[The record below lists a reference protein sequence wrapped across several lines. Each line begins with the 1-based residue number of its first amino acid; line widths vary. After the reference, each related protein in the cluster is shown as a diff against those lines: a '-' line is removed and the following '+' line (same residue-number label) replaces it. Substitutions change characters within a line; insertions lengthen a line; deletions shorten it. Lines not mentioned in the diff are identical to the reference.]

1 MSSIEILAPVGNM
14 ASLKAAINAKADA
27 VYFAVDKFNM
37 RSRSSENFTFKDLD
51 KITKICR
58 DEGIKCYVTLN
69 SVMYDDDLPKIREI
83 LEKLKKASVDAV
95 IASDLSV
102 ITYARSIGLRVHAST
117 QLNICNI
124 EAVRFFAKY
133 CDVMVLARELT
144 LAQIKKICEKIKSE
158 NILGPHGQL
167 IKVEVFAHGALCV
180 AIAGKCY
187 MSLAQYNMSANR
199 GKCLQSCRR
208 KYRIIEEETNKE
220 LIVDNQYIMSPK
232 DLCVLPF
239 LDQIYKSDISILKIE
254 GRGRTAEY
262 VFTVVSVYKEALDAI
277 EKNDLS
283 KEKID
288 LFLNRLQR
296 VYNRGFW
303 IGGYYLG
310 QALGEWS
317 GTYGSK
323 ATTEKIYVGKVTNYY
338 SNKKVVEMKVEAHPI
353 NTNDPFYIIGHTT
366 GVLEGKIENLCH
378 AKEKNKAKQGEIV
391 SFYFPTKVRK
401 NDKLY
406 LIQTRQA
413 YENN

>member
-14 ASLKAAINAKADA
+14 ASLNAAIKAKADA
-27 VYFAVDKFNM
+27 VYFGVDKFNM
-37 RSRSSENFTFKDLD
+37 RSRSSDNFSYKDLEV
-51 KITKICR
+51 ITKICR
-58 DEGIKCYVTLN
+58 ENGIKCYVTLN
-69 SVMYDDDLPKIREI
+69 SVMYDEDLAKIREI
-83 LEKLKKASVDAV
+83 LEKLKKVNIDAV
-95 IASDLSV
+95 IASDLAV

-117 QLNICNI
+117 QINICNI

-133 CDVMVLARELT
+133 CDVMVLARELN
-144 LAQIKKICEKIKSE
+144 LSQIKDICSKIKKE
-158 NILGPHGQL
+158 NILGPHGRLVQ
-167 IKVEVFAHGALCV
+167 VEIFAHGALCV

-199 GKCLQSCRR
+199 GKCLQACRR

-220 LIVDNQYIMSPK
+220 LILDNQYIMSPK
-232 DLCVLPF
+232 DLCILPL
-239 LDQIYKSDISILKIE
+239 LDQFYRSGISIIKIE

-262 VFTVVSVYKEALDAI
+262 VHTVVGVYKEALEAI
-277 EKNDLS
+277 EKNNLTQ
-283 KEKID
+283 EKID
-288 LFLNRLQR
+288 VFLNRLKR

-310 QALGEWS
+310 HPLGEWS

-338 SNKKVVEMKVEAHPI
+338 AQKSVVEMKIEAHPI
-353 NTNDPFYIIGHTT
+353 KANDPFYIIGHTT

-378 AKEKNKAKQGEIV
+378 AKEKDKAKQGEVV

-406 LIQTRQA
+406 LIQTRE
-413 YENN
+413 ENEND

>member
-27 VYFAVDKFNM
+27 IYFAVDKFNM
-37 RSRSSENFTFKDLD
+37 RSRSSENFNFKDLD
-51 KITKICR
+51 TITKICR

-144 LAQIKKICEKIKSE
+144 LVQIKKICEKIKSE

-199 GKCLQSCRR
+199 GKCLQACRR

-262 VFTVVSVYKEALDAI
+262 VYTVVSVYKEALDAI
-277 EKNDLS
+277 EKNDLT
-283 KEKID
+283 KEKVD

-310 QALGEWS
+310 HALGEWS

-338 SNKKVVEMKVEAHPI
+338 ANKKVVEMKVEAHPI
-353 NTNDPFYIIGHTT
+353 NTNDPFYIIGSTT

-378 AKEKNKAKQGEIV
+378 AKEKNKAIQGEIV

-406 LIQTRQA
+406 LIQTRQTH
-413 YENN
+413 ENN